1 MIHISRKAV
10 YDQACPECGAR
21 PGDPCVT
28 TNEAGSMLMATFHTA
43 RVEGAKSAAVADAS
57 ASSPA
62 ASDVRPESPLLPPRR
77 RRVDP
82 LAVVCDVC
90 GAPPGQ
96 PCWNAIKGEP
106 RDEPHAFR
114 KTAAR
119 MAERG
124 VEEPAP

>member
-1 MIHISRKAV
+1 MMAVTRKAV
-10 YDQACPECGAR
+10 YAQACPECGAR

-43 RVEGAKSAAVADAS
+43 RVEAAKTAMATSA

-62 ASDVRPESPLLPPRR
+62 ASDARPESPLMPPRR

-82 LAVVCDVC
+82 LAVGCGVC
-90 GAPPGQ
+90 GVGPGTE
-96 PCWNAIKGEP
+96 CRDFKGGP
-106 RDEPHAFR
+106 RHELHAFR

-124 VEEPAP
+124 IEEPAP